1 MTDWQ
6 ELKTAALEVW
16 RGTAERGFHKVL
28 PQPSA
33 VSGTVKAL
41 FWDVLSHQEPRL
53 GAGGLSSIRFL
64 RAAKEEEVTYNPSSL
79 GKHCRLK
86 VYIQQR

>member
-1 MTDWQ
+1 
-6 ELKTAALEVW
+6 
-16 RGTAERGFHKVL
+16 
-28 PQPSA
+28 
-33 VSGTVKAL
+33 VKAL